1 MGMSTADE
9 SVLCKLLMIEAAG
22 IVEVGPE
29 RDGLR
34 RFKLAQVATFTC
46 SVRNVP
52 TTSKTVVLDVAVGTL
67 LSNGGY
73 GQRLA
78 QMKEAKEVE
87 LKRKRP
93 VSSIPPPGGPD
104 KHVYRPAS
112 KSGAMKCAACDCYSR
127 HLADTGSCK
136 CGKRRK

>member
-1 MGMSTADE
+1 MSSTAPGAAVVARATADKG
-9 SVLCKLLMIEAAG
+9 VLCKLLLIEDAD

-34 RFKLAQVATFTC
+34 RFKLFQVATFTY

-52 TTSKTVVLDVAVGTL
+52 ATSKTVVLDRALGTL

-78 QMKEAKEVE
+78 QMKEK
-87 LKRKRP
+87 K
-93 VSSIPPPGGPD
+93 GGG
-104 KHVYRPAS
+104 
-112 KSGAMKCAACDCYSR
+112 GA
-127 HLADTGSCK
+127 
-136 CGKRRK
+136 